1 MLRGESGRNR
11 LVPRD
16 VQESVPF
23 SGRRK
28 VATIKS
34 APAFMP
40 ATGYGFVSRVAY
52 RPRHESEDGQN
63 APRPGERGRDPKHGV
78 ASDVHVTSHQQSHGR
93 STSDR
98 FDVIAAAVGGSVE
111 PVQQVESRRR
121 VECGEAKYS
130 APVRPEDKANR
141 TDAQRTPSVEQ
152 DHRGI
157 TSGMSGRTGTHPPL
171 RHGVHTR
178 TSPGARLR
186 ADPAVL
192 TAGRHRIASPGEP
205 DFDRI
210 VVSHDRRSE

>member
-1 MLRGESGRNR
+1 
-11 LVPRD
+11 
-16 VQESVPF
+16 
-23 SGRRK
+23 
-28 VATIKS
+28 
-34 APAFMP
+34 MP
-40 ATGYGFVSRVAY
+40 ATGNGFVSRVAY

-130 APVRPEDKANR
+130 APVRPEDNANR

-157 TSGMSGRTGTHPPL
+157 SGERSGRTGTHPPVH
-171 RHGVHTR
+171 HGFHPL
-178 TSPGARLR
+178 TSPGARPR

-192 TAGRHRIASPGEP
+192 TAGRRRIASPGEP

-210 VVSHDRRSE
+210 VVPHDRRSE